1 MIDYSRDTYMAF
13 SLQAYAESIAKTYG
27 GKVYTGGIDY
37 LTVMVTDLPNP
48 KYFNSGDII
57 VAYNSVYLN
66 ADNEWHKIMEQNNN
80 TYKTFKVE
88 EPKINTAAWLALL
101 EE

>member
-1 MIDYSRDTYMAF
+1 MIDCSRYTYMAF
-13 SLQAYAESIAKTYG
+13 SLQLYAESIAKTYG

-37 LTVMVTDLPNP
+37 FMVNDLPNP
-48 KYFNSGDII
+48 KNFNNGDVI
-57 VAYNSVYLN
+57 VACNSVYLN
-66 ADNEWHKIMEQNNN
+66 ADNEWHKIIEQNNN

>member
-1 MIDYSRDTYMAF
+1 MIDCSGYTYMALN
-13 SLQAYAESIAKTYG
+13 LQAYAESIAKTYG

-37 LTVMVTDLPNP
+37 FMVNDLPNP
-48 KYFNSGDII
+48 KNFNNGDVI
-57 VAYNSVYLN
+57 VACNSVYLN